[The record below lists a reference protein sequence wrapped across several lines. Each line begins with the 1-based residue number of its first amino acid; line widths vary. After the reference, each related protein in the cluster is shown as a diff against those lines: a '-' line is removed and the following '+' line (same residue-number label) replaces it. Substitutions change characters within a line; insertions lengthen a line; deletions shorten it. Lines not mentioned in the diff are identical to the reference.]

1 MRTRFSSRALAAV
14 LAMSGLATLRAIPAG
29 NGHEMPLDQ
38 EPTIAAAATLPAVAQ
53 EASYPNPP
61 ASSARPA
68 LTWPGLST
76 VTSPFGGGRHH
87 PGVDLKG
94 STGDAVTAA
103 GAGTILLAGLA
114 PAGYAG
120 YGNVV
125 LVDHGGGIATL
136 YAHLSRVDV
145 AMGQTVQQG
154 QQIGAVGMTG
164 MATGPHLH
172 FEVRVNGTPQD
183 PVPFMP
189 PAV

>member
-1 MRTRFSSRALAAV
+1 M
-14 LAMSGLATLRAIPAG
+14 
-29 NGHEMPLDQ
+29 
-38 EPTIAAAATLPAVAQ
+38 AAAATLPAVAQ